1 MYETLEAAQARILE
15 LETEKAAL
23 EADKKTL
30 SENNEKLTRD
40 AEELRTINQNYYNRL
55 IQQFT
60 PEKPDEDKEQ
70 DAPSCEDFAKTLNI
84 L

>member
-15 LETEKAAL
+15 LETERAAL
-23 EADKKTL
+23 EADRQTL
-30 SENNEKLTRD
+30 SENNERLTRE

-60 PEKPDEDKEQ
+60 PEKPTEDKEQ
-70 DAPSCEDFAKTLNI
+70 DVPSCEDFAKTLNI